1 MAKNCCTIDGNTSNQ
16 LINECID
23 TCSTFIFN
31 MTKDENY
38 KVMIEEK
45 KEYGGIIRMMNNMI
59 NELKKYK
66 NEYTPCEAIDL
77 ISTLYASLMRFT
89 TTIDQ
94 NRKKLDYFFF
104 YDKPKDE
111 NFNKMFNEE
120 FLRINTLSTKYSRIY
135 SHLENH
141 INEPSAYEDILF
153 IIDKDKIK
161 NLNKL
166 KKELNENSTITTI
179 MPLLLKIGYEDGIEI
194 LNKVQSNSYTIEQI
208 KGIID
213 NRIEKLNNKYIKRW
227 YLWLQWL
234 LH

>member
-77 ISTLYASLMRFT
+77 ISTLYAFISICFHL
-89 TTIDQ
+89 
-94 NRKKLDYFFF
+94 FF
-104 YDKPKDE
+104 
-111 NFNKMFNEE
+111 
-120 FLRINTLSTKYSRIY
+120 
-135 SHLENH
+135 H
-141 INEPSAYEDILF
+141 I
-153 IIDKDKIK
+153 
-161 NLNKL
+161 
-166 KKELNENSTITTI
+166 
-179 MPLLLKIGYEDGIEI
+179 
-194 LNKVQSNSYTIEQI
+194 
-208 KGIID
+208 
-213 NRIEKLNNKYIKRW
+213 
-227 YLWLQWL
+227 L
-234 LH
+234 LHN